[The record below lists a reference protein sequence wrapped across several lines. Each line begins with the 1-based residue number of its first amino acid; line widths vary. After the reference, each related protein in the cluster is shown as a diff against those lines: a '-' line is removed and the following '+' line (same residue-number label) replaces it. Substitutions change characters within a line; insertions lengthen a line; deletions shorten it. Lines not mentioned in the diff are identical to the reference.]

1 VGAGVSA
8 EAVIW
13 HDLECGGYRADLRL
27 WRRLAR
33 EHGGPVLD
41 IGAGTGRVALVLARA
56 GHHVIA
62 VERDHEL
69 AAELGR
75 RAGALPVTVH
85 CADACAYEPASPV
98 PLCIVPMQ
106 TLHLLEDRAAFLRC
120 ARAALRPGGVL
131 AAALLGTGVE
141 PFALELDPDAV
152 LIDGIRYESAP
163 TGLRR
168 SGGTVLLER
177 RRSRVGAGPPRS
189 EIDRVSLREC
199 SVSELIADA
208 ATAGF
213 DLVEVHHVAPTR
225 EHAGSDV
232 VCLGVPA

>member
-1 VGAGVSA
+1 MGAGVSA

-33 EHGGPVLD
+33 DHGGPVLD
-41 IGAGTGRVALVLARA
+41 IGSGTGRVALVLARA

-62 VERDHEL
+62 VESDHDL
-69 AAELGR
+69 AAELAR
-75 RAGALPVTVH
+75 RAGALPVTVR
-85 CADACAYEPASPV
+85 CADACAFELASPV

-131 AAALLGTGVE
+131 AVALLGSGVE
-141 PFALELDPDAV
+141 PFELELDADAV
-152 LIDGIRYESAP
+152 LIDGVRYESAP

-168 SGGTVLLER
+168 SDGTVLLER
-177 RRSRVGAGPPRS
+177 RRSRVGAGPTRS

-199 SVSELIADA
+199 SVPELIADA
-208 ATAGF
+208 AAAGF
-213 DLVEVHHVAPTR
+213 ELAGVHQVAPTR
-225 EHAGSDV
+225 EHAGSAV
-232 VCLGVPA
+232 VCLGVPG